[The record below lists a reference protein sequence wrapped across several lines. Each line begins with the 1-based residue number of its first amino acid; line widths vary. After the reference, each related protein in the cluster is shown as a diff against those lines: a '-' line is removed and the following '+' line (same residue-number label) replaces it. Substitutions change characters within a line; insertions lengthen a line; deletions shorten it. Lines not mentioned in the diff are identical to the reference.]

1 MDHFTLVRLEHLN
14 HYGYLFGGV
23 MLKWVDEF
31 AWLTASRDFPKC
43 MLVTIAMN
51 NIQFR
56 HRVLNGSILRFQVER
71 LKKGKTSVCYTVKV
85 YAEESQT
92 EKEKM
97 VFRTQVTFVRVDDQG
112 KKMILPEDQVKSSLR
127 RTK

>member
-1 MDHFTLVRLEHLN
+1 MDHYTLVRPEHLN

-23 MLKWVDEF
+23 MLKWIDEF

-56 HRVLNGSILRFQVER
+56 QRVINGSILRFHVER
-71 LKKGKTSVCYTVKV
+71 LKQGKTSVCYTVKV

-97 VFRTQVTFVRVDDQG
+97 VFRTQVTFVRVNDRG
-112 KKMILPEDQVKSSLR
+112 EKMTLPENAAKVIPQD
-127 RTK
+127 